1 MCSMTKNNNAL
12 KQDKL
17 KNNKQYSREPKKKY
31 KKNLNTTSKSND
43 IFNQALINY

>member
-31 KKNLNTTSKSND
+31 KKTLIPLVTQM
-43 IFNQALINY
+43 IFSTKH